1 MTALLDAALA
11 YAARGWRVLPL
22 HCIQQTPS
30 GPACS
35 CGKSDFAEHVDAGK
49 HPRTRHG
56 FKDATVDP
64 AQIRAWWSKWP
75 DANIGLATGGGLVV
89 LDLDD
94 RDGPCMAEL
103 RGLVAQYGPLP
114 PTPVAATGRGSHI
127 YLAGDMPGSKT
138 VGSILVRGEG
148 GYVVAPPSN
157 HKSGAV
163 YKWLA
168 APDNVGLAA
177 WPEWLRLHIEKTGT
191 AGKVTPARA
200 GFPEPPPYLK
210 QRLSVRISEG
220 ASVETYVWSPELE
233 AEVKSALQAFPSS
246 CKRKPWLDVGMAL
259 KGLGWRRPQAE
270 GGQDIGFELWE
281 WWSSL
286 CAEKYTPE
294 DVRIRWNS
302 FGLKPVAKPI
312 TIATLFK
319 MAREAGWSGAAP
331 APAGKV
337 NGTHALPAA
346 LLGAV
351 GTPIRWVDLDDA
363 GKPRPTCTNA
373 GIAIEALGVVCRKDV
388 FHEKMIVGG
397 HAIQAW
403 AGDLSDDVI
412 HMLRK
417 VIKRTYRVDPGE
429 KNVRDA
435 AIQLCLE
442 NQFNPVVEYLADV
455 QGRWD
460 QRSRVASWVVDYLGA
475 ADTPL
480 NREIGRLMLVAAVR
494 RARQPGCKF
503 DQIIVMEGQE
513 GTGKSS
519 AIKIL
524 AGEDNFSDQHILGA
538 SDKEQQEAACGVW
551 IHEIAEL
558 AGMRRTDVERTKQ
571 FASRTEDRA
580 RPAYG
585 RIRVDM
591 KRRGILIATTNED
604 AYLKSETGNRRFW
617 PIDTGRID
625 LAGLKRD
632 RDQLWGEAATLE
644 SEGGPLTLDPRLWGL
659 AKEQQGDRLEHDMWE
674 EKVKEHLTIT
684 KNTGDCSLSEI
695 ASGPAFSLETVH
707 MTQTTQNRI
716 ARILLKMG
724 WTRYRKRVGNLLIW
738 RYKLDGLG
746 TLGTPGTK

>member
-11 YAARGWRVLPL
+11 YAAKGWRVIPL
-22 HCIQQTPS
+22 HSIRPTPG
-30 GPACS
+30 GPVCS

-49 HPRTRHG
+49 HPRVRKPEAG
-56 FKDATVDP
+56 WGSVDP
-64 AQIRAWWSKWP
+64 AQIRAWWGRWP
-75 DANIGLATGGGLVV
+75 DANIGIATGQGLAV

-103 RGLVAQYGPLP
+103 RALVGQYGPLP
-114 PTPVAATGRGSHI
+114 PTPVVATGRGSHI

-163 YKWLA
+163 YRWLA
-168 APDNVGLAA
+168 GPAEVGLAA

-200 GFPEPPPYLK
+200 SFPEPPSYLK
-210 QRLSVRISEG
+210 QRLSCRISEG

-233 AEVKSALQAFPSS
+233 AEVRSALQAFPSS

-259 KGLGWRRPQAE
+259 KGLAWFRDGA
-270 GGQDIGFELWE
+270 DIGFELWE
-281 WWSSL
+281 WWSAL

-302 FGLKPVAKPI
+302 FGLKAVAKPI

-319 MAREAGWSGAAP
+319 MAREAGWSGVTAP
-331 APAGKV
+331 ESKPAGM
-337 NGTHALPAA
+337 NGTHALPSA

-351 GTPIRWVDLDDA
+351 GTPIRWADTDDD
-363 GKPRPTCTNA
+363 GHPRATCTNA
-373 GIAIEALGVVCRKDV
+373 GIAIEHLGVVCRKDT

-435 AIQLCLE
+435 SIQLCLE
-442 NQFNPVVEYLADV
+442 NQFNPVVEYLARV
-455 QGRWD
+455 QAGWD

-475 ADTPL
+475 SDTPL
-480 NREIGRLMLVAAVR
+480 NREIGRLMLIAAVR

-503 DQIIVMEGQE
+503 DQIIVMEGRE
-513 GTGKSS
+513 GTMKSS
-519 AIKIL
+519 AVRVL
-524 AGEDNFSDQHILGA
+524 AGEGNFSDQNVLAA
-538 SDKEQQEAACGVW
+538 SDKEQQEALTGVW
-551 IHEIAEL
+551 LHEIAEL
-558 AGMRRTDVERTKQ
+558 AGMRRAEIERVKQ

-585 RIRVDM
+585 RLRVDRPRTAVM
-591 KRRGILIATTNED
+591 IATTNEKT
-604 AYLKSETGNRRFW
+604 YLQSDTGNRRFW
-617 PIDTGRID
+617 PIETGRIA
-625 LAGLKRD
+625 LAELERD
-632 RDQLWGEAATLE
+632 RDQLWGEAATQE
-644 SEGGPLTLDPRLWGL
+644 AAGKSLTLDPTLWG
-659 AKEQQGDRLEHDMWE
+659 AAGEEQERRRAADPWEAQVLNLVSGQDSVSILEVLQKGFHMALYEIGQAESNRL
-674 EKVKEHLTIT
+674 
-684 KNTGDCSLSEI
+684 
-695 ASGPAFSLETVH
+695 
-707 MTQTTQNRI
+707 
-716 ARILLKMG
+716 ARILHRLGYERFRENPDASGYRAWK
-724 WTRYRKRVGNLLIW
+724 YRKSGTVGQ
-738 RYKLDGLG
+738 
-746 TLGTPGTK
+746 